1 MKLYIKKLL
10 RESLISEV
18 SDEVYELIKNKYSK
32 SRIHAGIESKDE
44 FIEYRPS
51 VQPNRPGYK
60 PKGFWY
66 GFGTSWLDWVRSEM
80 PEWESENAF
89 LVDIDDSKILKIRTS
104 DELLAFH
111 EKYSKDM
118 MPGYGEEFIDWGKVA
133 VDYPGIE
140 IAPYLWDMRN
150 DSRVPW
156 YYTWDVPSG
165 CIWGYGVIKK
175 IERIN

>member
-1 MKLYIKKLL
+1 MKRYIKKLL
-10 RESLISEV
+10 RESLINEV

-32 SRIHAGIESKDE
+32 SRIHAGIKSKDE
-44 FIEYRPS
+44 FIEYRPT
-51 VQPNRPGYK
+51 VQSNRADWK

-66 GFGTSWLDWVRSEM
+66 GFGTSWLDWVRNEM

-89 LVDIDDSKILKIRTS
+89 LVDIDDSKILKIKTP

-111 EKYSKDM
+111 EKYSKLP
-118 MPGYGEEFIDWGKVA
+118 MPDYFEKYIDWGKVA

-140 IAPYLWDMRN
+140 IAPYLSSMRM

-156 YYTWDVPSG
+156 YYSWDIASG
-165 CIWGYGVIKK
+165 CIWGDGVIKK
-175 IERIN
+175 IEKIN